1 MKASVCNSVCEKTQQ
16 ASEAHSPIDNSK
28 KVDGIAHPKVSPP
41 HEDEV
46 VVDAL
51 NHSPFIARLI
61 RSMQN
66 NHTLITVV
74 GRPRVQISDGYAH
87 LFSVREQLDTSHD
100 FAASEAG
107 DGPETASP
115 AVIL

>member
-1 MKASVCNSVCEKTQQ
+1 MSVRKPNK
-16 ASEAHSPIDNSK
+16 EAHSSIDNSK
-28 KVDGIAHPKVSPP
+28 KVDRIAHPKVSPP

-66 NHTLITVV
+66 DHTLITVV
-74 GRPRVQISDGYAH
+74 GRPRVQISYGYAH
-87 LFSVREQLDTSHD
+87 LFSAREQRDASHD
-100 FAASEAG
+100 FTVTEAGEGPEAASLAI
-107 DGPETASP
+107 
-115 AVIL
+115 IL

>member
-1 MKASVCNSVCEKTQQ
+1 MSVRKPNK
-16 ASEAHSPIDNSK
+16 EAHSSIDNSK

-87 LFSVREQLDTSHD
+87 LFSSREQRDASLD
-100 FAASEAG
+100 FAVSEAG
-107 DGPETASP
+107 EGSEVASL
-115 AVIL
+115 AIIL

>member
-1 MKASVCNSVCEKTQQ
+1 MSVRKPNT
-16 ASEAHSPIDNSK
+16 EAHLSIDNSE

-41 HEDEV
+41 HDDEV

-61 RSMQN
+61 RPMQN

-74 GRPRVQISDGYAH
+74 GRPRVQIIDGYAH
-87 LFSVREQLDTSHD
+87 LFSAREQRDTSHD
-100 FAASEAG
+100 FTVTEAG
-107 DGPETASP
+107 EGSEVASL
-115 AVIL
+115 AIIL